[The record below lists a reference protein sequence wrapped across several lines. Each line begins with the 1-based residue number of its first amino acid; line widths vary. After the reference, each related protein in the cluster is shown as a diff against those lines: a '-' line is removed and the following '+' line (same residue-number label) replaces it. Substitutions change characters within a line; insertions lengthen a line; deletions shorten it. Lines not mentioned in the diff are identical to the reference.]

1 MNKGEEPPDDAFV
14 DEKVL
19 EILRESLKQ
28 KLKKEKRVS
37 KTGVKGALKATM
49 QEFLTCGSLF
59 GYDLDG
65 NIVEVSFHNNKM
77 EDSAM
82 QNLFVQKFGEFM
94 ATRMSIQDDS

>member
-1 MNKGEEPPDDAFV
+1 MDKGGEKPEDEIV
-14 DEKVL
+14 DEKVF

-28 KLKKEKRVS
+28 KLKKER
-37 KTGVKGALKATM
+37 KGNKDENKNALKSIL
-49 QEFLTCGSLF
+49 QEFLTCGKLF

-65 NIVEVSFHNNKM
+65 NVVEISFSTNKM

-94 ATRMSIQDDS
+94 AGRINIRDDF